1 MIEAIAQDA
10 VRKNSVFASEKT
22 GPHAEIGK
30 MKKFTCT
37 YLKVGGGPDYDTCQE
52 IAASSA
58 EEAAQIY
65 AQRHPSKDPRIDV
78 SWGVLGGQIIVNPT
92 ARAQEEEA
100 RAQEVEERTQE
111 EEARA
116 QEEAFRIAARVES
129 LKELESKVENT
140 NGNLGDLSY
149 DDLSALIEN
158 LRDFRD
164 IREELGA
171 EECAVRERLY
181 MKASFDSNLQAFLQT
196 EQAGLQT
203 SLLNQIAS
211 GQPTAGAASSGQSN
225 LARNAAMVGGLAAL
239 QKLNQIEEN
248 TGDVS
253 EGFGFD

>member
-65 AQRHPSKDPRIDV
+65 AQRHLSKHPRIDV
-78 SWGVLGGQIIVNPT
+78 SWGVLGNQVIVNPT

-100 RAQEVEERTQE
+100 RAQE

-116 QEEAFRIAARVES
+116 QEEASRIAARVES

-196 EQAGLQT
+196 EQAELQT

-211 GQPTAGAASSGQSN
+211 GQPTAGAAGPGKSN

-239 QKLNQIEEN
+239 QKLTQIEEN

>member
-65 AQRHPSKDPRIDV
+65 AQRHLSKHPRIDV
-78 SWGVLGGQIIVNPT
+78 SWGVLGNQVIVNPT

-100 RAQEVEERTQE
+100 RAQE
-111 EEARA
+111 EEARV
-116 QEEAFRIAARVES
+116 QEEASRIAARVES

-181 MKASFDSNLQAFLQT
+181 MKSSFDSNLQAFLQT

-211 GQPTAGAASSGQSN
+211 GQSTAGAAGPGQSN
-225 LARNAAMVGGLAAL
+225 LARNAAMLGGVAAL

-253 EGFGFD
+253 EGLGFD

>member
-1 MIEAIAQDA
+1 
-10 VRKNSVFASEKT
+10 
-22 GPHAEIGK
+22 
-30 MKKFTCT
+30 MKKFTCR
-37 YLKVGGGPDYDTCQE
+37 YLKHGGYLDTE
-52 IAASSA
+52 VPKKKIFATSA

-65 AQRHPSKDPRIDV
+65 AQRHLSKHPRIDV
-78 SWGVLGGQIIVNPT
+78 SWGVLGNQVIVNPT

-100 RAQEVEERTQE
+100 RAQE
-111 EEARA
+111 EEARV
-116 QEEAFRIAARVES
+116 QEEASRIAARVES

-196 EQAGLQT
+196 EQAGLRT

-239 QKLNQIEEN
+239 QKLTQIEEN

>member
-1 MIEAIAQDA
+1 
-10 VRKNSVFASEKT
+10 
-22 GPHAEIGK
+22 
-30 MKKFTCT
+30 MKKFTCR
-37 YLKVGGGPDYDTCQE
+37 YLKHGGYLDTE
-52 IAASSA
+52 VPKKKIFATSA

-78 SWGVLGGQIIVNPT
+78 SWGVLGNQVIVNPT

-100 RAQEVEERTQE
+100 RAQE

-116 QEEAFRIAARVES
+116 QEEASRIAARVES

-181 MKASFDSNLQAFLQT
+181 MKASFDSNLQALLQT
-196 EQAGLQT
+196 EQARLQT
-203 SLLNQIAS
+203 SLLNQIVS
-211 GQPTAGAASSGQSN
+211 GQPTAGAAGPGQSN

-239 QKLNQIEEN
+239 QKLTQIEEN
-248 TGDVS
+248 TEDVS
-253 EGFGFD
+253 EGLGFD

>member
-1 MIEAIAQDA
+1 MRGSGLIEAIAQDA
-10 VRKNSVFASEKT
+10 VRKNSGFASEKT

-65 AQRHPSKDPRIDV
+65 AQRHLSKHPRIDV
-78 SWGVLGGQIIVNPT
+78 SWGVLGNQVIVNPT

-100 RAQEVEERTQE
+100 RAQE
-111 EEARA
+111 EEARV
-116 QEEAFRIAARVES
+116 QEEASRIAARVES

-211 GQPTAGAASSGQSN
+211 GQSTAGAAGPGQSN
-225 LARNAAMVGGLAAL
+225 LARNAAMLGGVAAL

-253 EGFGFD
+253 EGLGFD

>member
-1 MIEAIAQDA
+1 
-10 VRKNSVFASEKT
+10 
-22 GPHAEIGK
+22 

-65 AQRHPSKDPRIDV
+65 AQRHLSKHPRIDV
-78 SWGVLGGQIIVNPT
+78 SWGVLGNQVIVNPT

-100 RAQEVEERTQE
+100 RAQE
-111 EEARA
+111 EEARV
-116 QEEAFRIAARVES
+116 QEEASRIAARVES

-211 GQPTAGAASSGQSN
+211 GQSTAGAAGPGQSN
-225 LARNAAMVGGLAAL
+225 LARNAAMLGGVAAL

-253 EGFGFD
+253 EGLGFD